1 LPKEGSHPTK
11 VAFLL
16 THWKQQLAEDSFDSQ
31 QLEYYTVLTMALS
44 TSTLVAR
51 RFFFRSHGAIERPGV
66 SSRIAFASPFAA
78 VPPFAT
84 LQKNSWISTV
94 GTRSWQGP
102 DSSASPFYRVNPSK
116 RLYCKRDFTSKALDK
131 TTTNVSLR
139 RGFVNYPNYHDQPLQ
154 QQRYL
159 STSSAHEPAA
169 DLSFEL
175 DDRDELFSKE
185 EEQAE
190 EHKRRKLS
198 DVRDVAVLLLLV
210 PWKLLSQLQYV
221 VSFLSHIAGPHS
233 RSARCQTCLS
243 VG

>member
-1 LPKEGSHPTK
+1 
-11 VAFLL
+11 
-16 THWKQQLAEDSFDSQ
+16 
-31 QLEYYTVLTMALS
+31 MALS

-51 RFFFRSHGAIERPGV
+51 RCFFRSHGAIERPGV
-66 SSRIAFASPFAA
+66 SSRIAFARHFAA

-116 RLYCKRDFTSKALDK
+116 RLYCKRAFTSNTLDK

-139 RGFVNYPNYHDQPLQ
+139 RGFVNYPNYHDQLLQ

-198 DVRDVAVLLLLV
+198 DVRDAAAAAAAHALEIAFSMMSFFSVAHCRSPFKKCSMPNMPFGGWIPSFEEML
-210 PWKLLSQLQYV
+210 PSRKLFKRALKED
-221 VSFLSHIAGPHS
+221 S
-233 RSARCQTCLS
+233 R
-243 VG
+243 G